1 MCPIAD
7 DKGIIFFFF
16 PPPLPPTQ
24 EEALPP
30 YIPNPLLQKFL
41 LLTADSTG
49 KLDTQQ
55 LDLGYRVQRSKES
68 CKDFLFSRKVCL
80 KWKIFFLKSFA
91 MKNVLALIPQEIQ
104 FHMGQ
109 QQWHFSS
116 FLGTVCAVKRQYI
129 QCATYC
135 GILPDFQRFC
145 QPHKVCYILCAT
157 LF

>member
-55 LDLGYRVQRSKES
+55 LDLGYRVQRSKQS
-68 CKDFLFSRKVCL
+68 CKDFFYLAKSLLEMENFL
-80 KWKIFFLKSFA
+80 LKSFLFEKCAGTDTTENSISHGTAA
-91 MKNVLALIPQEIQ
+91 MAFFFYSQYCE
-104 FHMGQ
+104 
-109 QQWHFSS
+109 
-116 FLGTVCAVKRQYI
+116 TVQITFTRTNI
-129 QCATYC
+129 
-135 GILPDFQRFC
+135 
-145 QPHKVCYILCAT
+145 T
-157 LF
+157 LQIKLWQSAFIF